1 MLIKR
6 QALILIMMLGL
17 FFVQLI
23 SAQKVTV
30 TNQKGTKIAVNMTS
44 INVISFYS
52 YGNC

>member
-17 FFVQLI
+17 FFVQLS
-23 SAQKVTV
+23 SAQKVEV
-30 TNQKGTKIAVNMTS
+30 TNQKGTKIAVNKVS
-44 INVISFYS
+44 INGISFYS

>member
-6 QALILIMMLGL
+6 QALILIMTLGL
-17 FFVQLI
+17 FFVQSS

-30 TNQKGTKIAVNMTS
+30 TNQKGTKIAVNKTS
-44 INVISFYS
+44 INGISFYS

>member
-6 QALILIMMLGL
+6 QALILIMMVSL
-17 FFVQLI
+17 FFVQSS

-30 TNQKGTKIAVNMTS
+30 INQKGIKTAVDKTS